1 MGIFFLAMG
10 IWGITSPYSWW
21 LIGESWKSKDADGPS
36 TFFIKSTRIIAI
48 PFIIVGFIGISD
60 AFK

>member
-1 MGIFFLAMG
+1 MG

-36 TFFIKSTRIIAI
+36 TSL
-48 PFIIVGFIGISD
+48 
-60 AFK
+60 